1 MVTDYKYVRTYIFY
15 ERKKRF
21 HRKRIEILYC
31 NLSPM
36 IEKAQHTYHGGIIF
50 YVLKKER
57 TAEKETAAVAV
68 LTSFKAEA
76 YPEWVV

>member
-1 MVTDYKYVRTYIFY
+1 
-15 ERKKRF
+15 
-21 HRKRIEILYC
+21 
-31 NLSPM
+31 M